1 MKLNK
6 KNAKKILKYYLYN
19 NKPKYKHSLR
29 VATMCQILA
38 RKWHVPEEEAYIA
51 GLLHDIGKSYHSS
64 EMLDYCSRYNLKL
77 YEYEVMCN
85 PNSLHGII
93 SAFLTEKHFNRMS
106 DRDKLEKILRAIRRH
121 VCGSG
126 EMSDLDKI
134 VYIADKIEPKKEDS
148 VLAKDVIKGKISL
161 NECILSII
169 DRKMDRAKKQDKI
182 YNPFL
187 DALRESILEESK
199 NKKEQRKIVPK
210 IDVTYNNG
218 GLTDYYKETS
228 SVDKTRN
235 DVCIVL

>member
-1 MKLNK
+1 MQR
-6 KNAKKILKYYLYN
+6 KYYLYK
-19 NKPKYKHSLR
+19 NKSKYKHSLR
-29 VATMCQILA
+29 VAAMCQILA
-38 RKWHVPEEEAYIA
+38 RKWHVPEEEAFIA
-51 GLLHDIGKSYHSS
+51 GLLHDIGKSYHSR

-77 YEYEVMCN
+77 YEYEVMYN

-126 EMSDLDKI
+126 DMSDLDKI

-169 DRKMDRAKKQDKI
+169 DRKMDRAKKMDKI

-187 DALRESILEESK
+187 DALRESILKESK
-199 NKKEQRKIVPK
+199 NKKEQRKVVAK
-210 IDVTYNNG
+210 IDVPNNHG
-218 GLTDYYKETS
+218 GIEPGYKTTNNEN
-228 SVDKTRN
+228 KGL
-235 DVCIVL
+235 CIG